1 MSPEIW
7 KQIESIFEL
16 AADLPLNER
25 DAFLANR
32 CAEKPELRLEVEKLL
47 KNADAAETF
56 MESPVWTDSG
66 FINSQVKKVIS
77 NSFSEEKDQNPD
89 LTGSVLGPYRLE
101 SEIGRG
107 GMGTVY
113 LAERIDGEFN
123 QQVAIKILKRG
134 LDSNFV
140 IKRFRHERQILASFE
155 HPFISRL
162 LDGGTTPD
170 GIPYFVMEYIRGGV
184 TLYDWC
190 DERRLNIDARLK
202 LFLKLCS
209 AVEYAHE
216 RRIIHRDIKPSNILV
231 NQSGAPKLLDFG
243 IAKILDPDLI
253 HESFHPTASMVRMM
267 TPDYASPEQIRGS
280 EVTTSS
286 DVYSLG
292 VLLYELLTGHR
303 PYDPNERGMQELS
316 RIICEIDPRHPSK
329 SLSDGSTRLKRYRSD
344 SALIESRSA
353 ASLDWLKASLK
364 GELDVIVMRALAKE
378 PSDRWSNVKEFGD
391 AILDLIRRPDRS
403 LKKNASNE
411 TEAARTPLKSVAV
424 LPFKTIRLTSNADT
438 TDEHFYGVGLADSI
452 ISRLGRIHKFL
463 VMPTSSIS
471 GFVDPKTDPIR
482 AGRLLG
488 VDFLLDGNIKITRDK
503 LRLSVQLLDV
513 KGNAAVWATSI
524 DARTGDLFAI
534 EEALSTQLI
543 EVLVPRLSTADFAK
557 YIRRGTDSPEA
568 FENYLRGRY
577 HFSLMTEEG
586 LARSFLLFHQA
597 IAADPEYAHA
607 YCGIANYYNWLGVI
621 GVLPPED
628 CFVPALEAART
639 AVKLDESLSE
649 AHASLGFSVH
659 VGEFEWINSEKHF
672 QRAIELN
679 ANNANAFLWYSTFLF
694 MAGRFEK
701 GFEYAEKAATLDPL
715 SPYSHYNLGSG
726 LYYARRFEEA
736 EVQHQ
741 KVVDEFPEYGLGQY
755 GLSKIHRYLGKFDLA
770 MTENEQAFEALG
782 GGTLV
787 QISRAECLAA
797 IGDTDAAIS
806 ALADLKELEQK
817 RFVSPYMLALAKTFL
832 GDMDA
837 VLDELERSLEV
848 HEAWLCCAP
857 VEARFEKLFT
867 HPRFQ
872 RILEAINHP
881 LRSAKGK
888 KIDSKLSATHGFS
901 DLTTILIEA
910 DV

>member
-1 MSPEIW
+1 MTPEIW
-7 KQIESIFEL
+7 KQVESIFEL
-16 AADLPLNER
+16 AADLPFQER
-25 DAFLANR
+25 DAFLADR
-32 CAEKPELRLEVEKLL
+32 CAGEPELRFEVEKLL
-47 KNADAAETF
+47 KSVAAADTF

-66 FINSQVKKVIS
+66 FIDSQIKKVIS
-77 NSFSEEKDQNPD
+77 SSLDEAKDENLD
-89 LTGSVLGPYRLE
+89 LKGAVLGPYRLD
-101 SEIGRG
+101 SELGRG

-113 LAERIDGEFN
+113 LAERNDGEFS

-134 LDSNFV
+134 LDSDFV

-162 LDGGTTPD
+162 LDGGTTDD

-190 DERRLNIDARLK
+190 DEKRLDLDARLK
-202 LFLKLCS
+202 MFLKVCA

-216 RRIIHRDIKPSNILV
+216 RKIIHRDIKPSNILV

-243 IAKILDPDLI
+243 IAKVLDPDLI

-267 TPDYASPEQIRGS
+267 TPDYASPEQVRGS

-316 RIICEIDPRHPSK
+316 RMICDIDPRHPSK
-329 SLSDGSTRLKRYRSD
+329 SLHVASTRLKRYRSD
-344 SALIESRSA
+344 SVLIESRGA
-353 ASLDWLKASLK
+353 ASLNQIQASLK
-364 GELDVIVMRALAKE
+364 GELDVIVMRALAKD
-378 PSDRWSNVKEFGD
+378 PIDRWPDVKDFGD
-391 AILDLIRRPDRS
+391 AILDLIRRPDRGS
-403 LKKNASNE
+403 KHTSQDGSG
-411 TEAARTPLKSVAV
+411 AAKTPLKSVAV
-424 LPFKTIRLTSNADT
+424 LPFKTIRLTSNIDT
-438 TDEHFYGVGLADSI
+438 TDEHFYGVGLADSL

-471 GFVDPKTDPIR
+471 SFIDPTTDPIR

-524 DARTGDLFAI
+524 DAKTGDLFAL

-577 HFSLMTEEG
+577 HFSSMTEDG

-659 VGEFEWINSEKHF
+659 VGEFEWLNAESHF
-672 QRAIELN
+672 KRAIELN
-679 ANNANAFLWYSTFLF
+679 PNNANAFLWYSTFLF

-701 GFEYAEKAATLDPL
+701 GFEYAEKAVTLDPL
-715 SPYSHYNLGSG
+715 SPYSHYNIGSG
-726 LYYARRFEEA
+726 LYYARRFEDA
-736 EVQHQ
+736 ERQHQ
-741 KVVDEFPEYGLGQY
+741 KVVDEFPEYGLGNY
-755 GLSKIHRYLGKFDLA
+755 GLSKVHRYLGKFDLA
-770 MTENEQAFEALG
+770 MTENERAFEILG

-797 IGDTDAAIS
+797 IGESDAAIS
-806 ALADLKELEQK
+806 ALAELKALEQK

-837 VLDELERSLEV
+837 VLDELDRSLEAR
-848 HEAWLCCAP
+848 EAWLCCAP
-857 VEARFEKLFT
+857 VEARFEKLYT

-888 KIDSKLSATHGFS
+888 KADSELSITHEFS
-901 DLTTILIEA
+901 DLTTILIDA